1 MSEEIKGYSMRDS
14 PSARSEN
21 ASALMVCDFEPG
33 ISIPPDS
40 RDGFTLNFLLP
51 VMIIPS
57 WLLLKKFLS
66 SHYRCNYKIFK
77 MLPSTRVN
85 I

>member
-1 MSEEIKGYSMRDS
+1 MSEEMSGCSIRDS
-14 PSARSEN
+14 PSASSEN

-40 RDGFTLNFLLP
+40 CDGFTLNVFFP
-51 VMIIPS
+51 VMVI
-57 WLLLKKFLS
+57 S
-66 SHYRCNYKIFK
+66 SLRSPCWCFYTFFTVHPPI
-77 MLPSTRVN
+77 RVN